1 MAYTDATLV
10 DGAQY
15 KRRVQAFVSADL
27 LPYESALTGGV
38 ILGYLPKNIFILGSY
53 ITTLDGADT
62 WPSPPELFIRG
73 ISSANLLNKTA
84 FWHTEQVVE
93 VKRAPGGSGLSV
105 PYVYIIIYIDID
117 ADDGLVTDII
127 QPAIASDGSIAVRR

>member
-15 KRRVQAFVSADL
+15 KRRVQAFVSAEL
-27 LPYESALTGGV
+27 LSYEAALTGGIV
-38 ILGYLPKNIFILGSY
+38 LGYLPKRIFILGAY
-53 ITTLDGADT
+53 ITTLDGANT
-62 WPSPPELFIRG
+62 WSNPPELYIRG
-73 ISSANLLNKTA
+73 TSVANLINKTA
-84 FWHTEQVVE
+84 FWDTEQVVE
-93 VKRAPGGSGLSV
+93 VLRTGASGVSA

-117 ADDGLVTDII
+117 ADDGLTTEIV

>member
-27 LPYESALTGGV
+27 LPYEAALTGGV
-38 ILGYLPKNIFILGSY
+38 VLGYLPKRIFILGAY
-53 ITTLDGADT
+53 ITTLDGVNT
-62 WPSPPELFIRG
+62 WLNPPELFIRN
-73 ISSANLLNKTA
+73 ISVDRLVNKTA

-93 VKRAPGGSGLSV
+93 VKRTGASGVSA

-117 ADDGLVTDII
+117 ADDGFTTEIV

>member
-27 LPYESALTGGV
+27 LPYEAALTGGV
-38 ILGYLPKNIFILGSY
+38 VLGYLPKNIFIIRSY
-53 ITTLDGADT
+53 IATLDGANT
-62 WPSPPELFIRG
+62 WINPPELYIRG
-73 ISSANLLNKTA
+73 TSASRLANKIVS
-84 FWHTEQVVE
+84 WNTEQVVE
-93 VKRAPGGSGLSV
+93 VKRTGSSGISV
-105 PYVYIIIYIDID
+105 PYVYIVVYIDMD
-117 ADDGLVTDII
+117 ADDGLATEIV

>member
-1 MAYTDATLV
+1 MAYTDATLI

-27 LPYESALTGGV
+27 LPYEAALTVGV
-38 ILGYLPKNIFILGSY
+38 VIGYLPKRIFILGSY
-53 ITTLDGADT
+53 ITTLDGANT
-62 WPSPPELFIRG
+62 WLNPPELYIRG
-73 ISSANLLNKTA
+73 TQADHLTNKTA
-84 FWHTEQVVE
+84 LWHTEQVVE
-93 VKRAPGGSGLSV
+93 VRRTGASGIST
-105 PYVYIIIYIDID
+105 PYVYIIVYIDID

>member
-27 LPYESALTGGV
+27 LPYEAALTGGV
-38 ILGYLPKNIFILGSY
+38 VLGYLPKRIFILGLY
-53 ITTLDGADT
+53 ITTLDGVNT
-62 WPSPPELFIRG
+62 WTNPPELYIRG
-73 ISSANLLNKTA
+73 ISAPNLLNKA
-84 FWHTEQVVE
+84 ILWDTEQVVE
-93 VKRAPGGSGLSV
+93 VKRTGASGLST
-105 PYVYIIIYIDID
+105 PYVYIIVYIDLD
-117 ADDGLVTDII
+117 ADDGLTTEIV